1 MLSLFNIIALLI
13 SLLAVFILYFTYDL
27 GGFTKVSV
35 SEASIGPFKIIYKE
49 YKGSYAKMGP
59 FFKRIR
65 YTTKKHFKDIK
76 FFAIYYDNPLKILK
90 VNECRAVGG
99 IIVPDTEEGA

>member
-1 MLSLFNIIALLI
+1 MLSLLNIIALII
-13 SLLAVFILYFTYDL
+13 SLLAGFVLYYTYDL

-35 SEASIGPFKIIYKE
+35 SETTIGPFKIIYKE

-65 YTTKKHFKDIK
+65 NTTKK
-76 FFAIYYDNPLKILK
+76 
-90 VNECRAVGG
+90 
-99 IIVPDTEEGA
+99 